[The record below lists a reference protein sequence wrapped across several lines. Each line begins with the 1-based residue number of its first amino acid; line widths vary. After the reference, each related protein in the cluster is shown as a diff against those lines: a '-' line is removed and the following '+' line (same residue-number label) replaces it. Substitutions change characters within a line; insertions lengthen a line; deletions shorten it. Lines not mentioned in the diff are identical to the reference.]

1 MFRYV
6 PGVPRVKMERW
17 NTCSPSVSNAFNS
30 KPQASM
36 PAFVSVN
43 NKSSP
48 LHLHPKSSNSLSIF
62 PKLITFGKNL
72 NMQYWLVKSE
82 PVKYSWEKFNKEG
95 RTFWDGVRN
104 YQARNNL
111 REMKEGDLVLFYH
124 SNDGKEVVGIAKV
137 AKEFYQDPTTSDPNW
152 VVIDLVPVES
162 LKTPVTLEEI
172 KADERLKEVGL
183 VRQGRL
189 SVMGLKREEFDR
201 IVELGSR

>member
-1 MFRYV
+1 
-6 PGVPRVKMERW
+6 
-17 NTCSPSVSNAFNS
+17 
-30 KPQASM
+30 M

-43 NKSSP
+43 KKSIIP
-48 LHLHPKSSNSLSIF
+48 LHHLLKIQNPLPIF
-62 PKLITFGKNL
+62 LKLITFGKNL

-137 AKEFYQDPTTSDPNW
+137 AKEFYQDPTTVDPNW